1 MIKNYRII
9 ILCFLLAPKFLLSQ
23 TYSGIVTDV
32 DSEIPLANANVFL
45 AGTLTG
51 TTTNKEGYFELNTNG
66 NISVPVVFSFVGYTT
81 RVLSFYE
88 LSSDSIVR
96 MKKEVFEIDEINIES
111 NKSGWSRSRMMQVFK
126 EEFLGTS
133 ENAQSCKIENDNDIY
148 LYYNNDTKVLHA
160 NSRKPIVI
168 ENKLLGYRIYYL
180 LDYFRK
186 SDSGVQFKGYS
197 RFEELNFVK
206 NRRKNNIKQQRGETY
221 LGSIMHFIRYLHN
234 ENLNKNDTV
243 YDLKVI
249 NQMYSDYANSIG
261 VLNEWHN
268 GDLDRTALYS
278 KNEINNI
285 YLYKYEDKFQLYDDE
300 NNYLSCKNLIVESEG
315 KRIISFDKSIKIV
328 YLGNLKH
335 TYLIPKSGAIEISE
349 NGYFNPEQLR
359 WSGTMSNQRVG
370 DLLPFEYKYD
380 AAVLRELY

>member
-1 MIKNYRII
+1 MMKNYRII
-9 ILCFLLAPKFLLSQ
+9 VLCILLAPKFLLSQ
-23 TYSGIVTDV
+23 IYSGIIIDV

-51 TTTNKEGYFELNTNG
+51 TTTNKDGYFELNTNG

-88 LSSDSIVR
+88 LASDSIIKL
-96 MKKEVFEIDEINIES
+96 KKDVLEIEEINVKS
-111 NKSGWSRSRMMQVFK
+111 NSSGWSRGRMMQVFK

-133 ENAQSCKIENDNDIY
+133 INALFCNIENGNDIY
-148 LYYNNDTKVLHA
+148 LFYNSDTKVLHA

-168 ENKLLGYRIYYL
+168 ENKLLGYRVYYL

-186 SDSGVQFKGYS
+186 SDSTIQFKGYC

-206 NRRKNNIKQQRGETY
+206 DRRKNNIEQQRGKTY

-234 ENLNKNDTV
+234 ENLHKNDTV
-243 YDLKVI
+243 YDLEVI
-249 NQMYSDYANSIG
+249 NQMYNYYAYSSG

-268 GDLDRTALYS
+268 GDFDRTALYS

-285 YLYKYEDKFQLYDDE
+285 YLNMYEDKFQLYDEE
-300 NNYLSCKNLIVESEG
+300 NNYLSCKNLIIESEG
-315 KRIISFDKSIKIV
+315 KRVISFDKNIKIV
-328 YLGNLKH
+328 YLGNLMNS
-335 TYLIPKSGAIEISE
+335 YLIPKSGTIEISE
-349 NGYFNPEQLR
+349 NGYYNPEQIS
-359 WSGTMSNQRVG
+359 WYGTMSKQRIG
-370 DLLPFEYKYD
+370 DLLPYEYKYD
-380 AAVLRELY
+380 ASVLRKQR

>member
-1 MIKNYRII
+1 MMKNYLII
-9 ILCFLLAPKFLLSQ
+9 VLCIFLAPKFLLAQ
-23 TYSGIVTDV
+23 TYSGILIDV

-51 TTTNKEGYFELNTNG
+51 TTTNKDGYFELNTNG
-66 NISVPVVFSFVGYTT
+66 NISVPIVFSFVGYTT
-81 RVLSFYE
+81 RVLSWYE

-96 MKKEVFEIDEINIES
+96 LKKEVLEIEEINVKS
-111 NKSGWSRSRMMQVFK
+111 NPGGWSRSRMMQVFK

-133 ENAQSCKIENDNDIY
+133 ENAQSCKIENGNDIY
-148 LYYNNDTKVLHA
+148 LYYNIDTKVLHA

-168 ENKLLGYRIYYL
+168 ENKLLGYRVYYL

-186 SDSGVQFKGYS
+186 SDSTIRFKGYC

-206 NRRKNNIKQQRGETY
+206 DRRKNNIEQQRGKTY

-243 YDLKVI
+243 YDLEVI
-249 NQMYSDYANSIG
+249 NRMYSYYANSRGLLI
-261 VLNEWHN
+261 EWNN
-268 GDLDRTALYS
+268 GHLDRTTLYS

-285 YLYKYEDKFQLYDDE
+285 YLNKYEDKFQIYDEE

-315 KRIISFDKSIKIV
+315 RRIISFDKNIKIV

-335 TYLIPKSGAIEISE
+335 TCMIPKSGAVEISE
-349 NGYFNPEQLR
+349 NGYYNPEQIS
-359 WSGTMSNQRVG
+359 WSGTMSKQRVG

-380 AAVLRELY
+380 ASVLKKQH

>member
-9 ILCFLLAPKFLLSQ
+9 VLCIFLIPKLLLAQ
-23 TYSGIVTDV
+23 TYSGIVIDV

-51 TTTNKEGYFELNTNG
+51 TTTNKEGYFEFDANG
-66 NISVPVVFSFVGYTT
+66 NFSVPVVFSFVGYTT
-81 RVLSFYE
+81 RVLSWYE

-96 MKKEVFEIDEINIES
+96 LKKEVLEIEEINVKS
-111 NKSGWSRSRMMQVFK
+111 NPGGWSRGRMMLVFK

-133 ENAQSCKIENDNDIY
+133 ENAQSCKIENGNDIY

-180 LDYFRK
+180 LDYFRS
-186 SDSGVQFKGYS
+186 SDSAIQFKGYC
-197 RFEELNFVK
+197 RFEELNFEK
-206 NRRKNNIKQQRGETY
+206 NRRKNNIEQQRGETY

-243 YDLKVI
+243 YDLEVI
-249 NQMYSDYANSIG
+249 NRMYCYYGNSRG

-268 GDLDRTALYS
+268 GDFDRTALYS

-285 YLYKYEDKFQLYDDE
+285 YLNKYEDKFQIYDE
-300 NNYLSCKNLIVESEG
+300 GNNYLSCKNLIIESEG
-315 KRIISFDKSIKIV
+315 KRFIIFDKNIKIV
-328 YLGNLKH
+328 YLGNLMNS
-335 TYLIPKSGAIEISE
+335 YLITKLGAIEISE
-349 NGYFNPEQLR
+349 NGYYNPEQIS
-359 WSGTMSNQRVG
+359 WYGTMSKQRVG

-380 AAVLRELY
+380 ASVLRKQR

>member
-1 MIKNYRII
+1 MMKNYLII
-9 ILCFLLAPKFLLSQ
+9 VLCIFLAPKFLLAQ
-23 TYSGIVTDV
+23 TYSGIVVDV

-51 TTTNKEGYFELNTNG
+51 TTTNKDGYFELSTNG
-66 NISVPVVFSFVGYTT
+66 NISVPIVFSFVGYTT
-81 RVLSFYE
+81 RVLSYYE

-96 MKKEVFEIDEINIES
+96 LKKEVIEIEEINVKS
-111 NKSGWSRSRMMQVFK
+111 NPGGWSRSRMMQVFK

-133 ENAQSCKIENDNDIY
+133 ENAQSCKIENGNDIY
-148 LYYNNDTKVLHA
+148 LYYNIDTKVLHA

-168 ENKLLGYRIYYL
+168 ENKLLGYRVYYL

-186 SDSGVQFKGYS
+186 SDSTIQFKGYC

-206 NRRKNNIKQQRGETY
+206 DRRKNNIEQQRGKTY

-243 YDLKVI
+243 YDLEVI
-249 NQMYSDYANSIG
+249 NRMYSYYANSRGLLI
-261 VLNEWHN
+261 EWNN
-268 GDLDRTALYS
+268 GHLDRTTLYS

-285 YLYKYEDKFQLYDDE
+285 YLNKYEDKFQIYDEE

-315 KRIISFDKSIKIV
+315 RRIISFDKNIKIV

-335 TYLIPKSGAIEISE
+335 TCLIPKSGAIEISE
-349 NGYFNPEQLR
+349 NGYYNPEQIS
-359 WSGTMSNQRVG
+359 WSGTMSKQRVG
-370 DLLPFEYKYD
+370 DLLPFEYIYD
-380 AAVLRELY
+380 ASVLREQH

>member
-1 MIKNYRII
+1 MMKNYRII
-9 ILCFLLAPKFLLSQ
+9 VLCILLAPKFLVAQ
-23 TYSGIVTDV
+23 IYSGIIIDV

-51 TTTNKEGYFELNTNG
+51 TTTNKDGFFELNTNG

-88 LSSDSIVR
+88 LASDSIIKL
-96 MKKEVFEIDEINIES
+96 KKDVLEIEEINVKS
-111 NKSGWSRSRMMQVFK
+111 NSSGWSRGRMMQVFK

-133 ENAQSCKIENDNDIY
+133 INALFCNIENGNDIY
-148 LYYNNDTKVLHA
+148 LFYNSETKVLHA

-168 ENKLLGYRIYYL
+168 ENKLLGYRVYYL

-186 SDSGVQFKGYS
+186 SDSTIQFKGYC

-206 NRRKNNIKQQRGETY
+206 DRRKNNVEQQRGKTY

-234 ENLNKNDTV
+234 ENLHKNDTV
-243 YDLKVI
+243 YDLEVI
-249 NQMYSDYANSIG
+249 NQMYNYYAYSSG

-268 GDLDRTALYS
+268 GDFDRTALYS

-285 YLYKYEDKFQLYDDE
+285 YLNMYEDKFQLYDEE
-300 NNYLSCKNLIVESEG
+300 NNYLSCKNLIIESEG
-315 KRIISFDKSIKIV
+315 KRVISFDKNIKIV
-328 YLGNLKH
+328 YLGNLMNS
-335 TYLIPKSGAIEISE
+335 YLIPKSGTIEISE
-349 NGYFNPEQLR
+349 NGYYNPEQIS
-359 WSGTMSNQRVG
+359 WYGTMSKQRIG
-370 DLLPFEYKYD
+370 DLLPYEYKYD
-380 AAVLRELY
+380 ASVLRKQR

>member
-1 MIKNYRII
+1 MKNYRII
-9 ILCFLLAPKFLLSQ
+9 VLCIFFAPKFLLGQ
-23 TYSGIVTDV
+23 IYSGFLIDV

-51 TTTNKEGYFELNTNG
+51 TTTNKDGYFEFDANG
-66 NISVPVVFSFVGYTT
+66 NISVPVVFSFVGYST
-81 RVLSFYE
+81 RVLSWYE
-88 LSSDSIVR
+88 LSSDSIVSL
-96 MKKEVFEIDEINIES
+96 KKEVREIEEINVKS
-111 NKSGWSRSRMMQVFK
+111 NPGGWSRSRMMQVFK

-133 ENAQSCKIENDNDIY
+133 LNAQLCKIENGNDIY
-148 LYYNNDTKVLHA
+148 LYYNIDTKVLHA

-168 ENKLLGYRIYYL
+168 ENKLLGYRVYYL

-186 SDSGVQFKGYS
+186 SDSGVQFKGYC

-206 NRRKNNIKQQRGETY
+206 NRRKNNIEQQRGETY
-221 LGSIMHFIRYLHN
+221 LGSIMHFIRWLHN

-285 YLYKYEDKFQLYDDE
+285 YLNKYEDKFQLYDEE
-300 NNYLSCKNLIVESEG
+300 NNYLSCKNLVIESEG
-315 KRIISFDKSIKIV
+315 KRIISFDKNIKII
-328 YLGNLKH
+328 YLGNLKF
-335 TYLIPKSGAIEISE
+335 TYLIPRSGAIEISE
-349 NGYFNPEQLR
+349 NGYYNPEQIR

-370 DLLPFEYKYD
+370 DLLPFEYKFD
-380 AAVLRELY
+380 VSVFRELH

>member
-1 MIKNYRII
+1 MKNYRII
-9 ILCFLLAPKFLLSQ
+9 VLCFLLAPKFLLSQ

-32 DSEIPLANANVFL
+32 DSEIPLVNANVFL
-45 AGTLTG
+45 AGTLIG
-51 TTTNKEGYFELNTNG
+51 TTTNKNGYFELNTNG
-66 NISVPVVFSFVGYTT
+66 NISLPVVFSFVGYNT
-81 RVLSFYE
+81 RVFSYYE
-88 LSSDSIVR
+88 LSSDSIVKL
-96 MKKEVFEIDEINIES
+96 KKEVFEIDEINVES
-111 NKSGWSRSRMMQVFK
+111 KKSGWSRGRMMQVFK

-133 ENAQSCKIENDNDIY
+133 ENAQSCKIEIENDIY
-148 LYYNNDTKVLHA
+148 LYYNNETKVLHA
-160 NSRKPIVI
+160 NTRKPIVI
-168 ENKLLGYRIYYL
+168 ENKLMGYRIYYL

-186 SDSGVQFKGYS
+186 SDSGVQFKGHC

-206 NRRKNNIKQQRGETY
+206 NRRKNNIEQQRGETY

-285 YLYKYEDKFQLYDDE
+285 YLFKYEDKFQLYDEE

-315 KRIISFDKSIKIV
+315 KRIICFDKSIKIV

-335 TYLIPKSGAIEISE
+335 TYLIPKSGTIEISE
-349 NGYFNPEQLR
+349 NGYYNPEQIS
-359 WSGTMSNQRVG
+359 WYGTMSKQRVG
-370 DLLPFEYKYD
+370 DLLPFEYNFDVSVFRKQ
-380 AAVLRELY
+380 R